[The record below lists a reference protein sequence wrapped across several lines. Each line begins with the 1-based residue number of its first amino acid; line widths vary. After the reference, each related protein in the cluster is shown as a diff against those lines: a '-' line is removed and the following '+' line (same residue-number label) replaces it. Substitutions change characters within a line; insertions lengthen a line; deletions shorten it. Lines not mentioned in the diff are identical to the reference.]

1 MSEKRKF
8 ARLQQNTPVRH
19 KAEDGEILSS
29 AANDVSLGGIRIT
42 TNNCLDIGSC
52 LNVEMNIA
60 QTVGP
65 YYAKGEV
72 VWIKKIEGDS
82 EETYEAGI
90 KFIKL
95 IHKKDAG
102 F

>member
-1 MSEKRKF
+1 
-8 ARLQQNTPVRH
+8 
-19 KAEDGEILSS
+19 
-29 AANDVSLGGIRIT
+29 
-42 TNNCLDIGSC
+42 
-52 LNVEMNIA
+52 MNIA